1 MSSRRWLFTSFAGL
15 AAVVLSIG
23 GRAAAVTL
31 GTIDDFQMGTTAGW
45 AGGATLSNAANAG
58 PMGAGDGALSVA
70 ATSGRVAIVNTS
82 QWTGDFAA
90 AGIRQIVM
98 DVRHANAFPLQLRI
112 GLASGVVGSG
122 GSGDTYVSADAVA
135 VANDGLW
142 HRVALG
148 LSAADFLPHPANS
161 NPAPSAAA
169 ALASVS
175 HFRILHNPAANF
187 LGANGPATFFLDNI
201 RAVPEPAGVCLWV
214 AGMIALGRGLGRRR
228 RGRRSSAMGAGATGR

>member
-1 MSSRRWLFTSFAGL
+1 MSSRRWLLTAFAAL
-15 AAVVLSIG
+15 VAVVLSMA

-31 GTIDDFQMGTTAGW
+31 GAVDDFQTGTTAGW
-45 AGGATLSNAANAG
+45 GGGATLSNVASSG
-58 PMGAGDGALSVA
+58 PAGAGDGALSVVA
-70 ATSGRVAIVNTS
+70 SGRVAIVNTA
-82 QWTGDFAA
+82 QWTGNFAA
-90 AGIRQIVM
+90 AGITQIVV
-98 DVRHANAFPLQLRI
+98 DVRHANAFPLELRL

-122 GSGDTYVSADAVA
+122 GSGDTYVSANAVA

-148 LSAADFLPHPANS
+148 VSAADFVPHPANS

-169 ALASVS
+169 ALANVS

-201 RAVPEPAGVCLWV
+201 RAVPEPAGICLWMV
-214 AGMIALGRGLGRRR
+214 GIFALARGLRRR
-228 RGRRSSAMGAGATGR
+228 RSSAWGSAMGAGATGR